1 MFALLSLLGWNWS
14 HDHNNGMDGNN
25 NSCGT
30 MDHTATTGG
39 DESCLG
45 GLSQHNRYGFM
56 SPDMAYTS
64 SSSYDMAKRDYTGIW
79 GSGGSESEGGFNQY

>member
-1 MFALLSLLGWNWS
+1 MSWCVVDWS

-56 SPDMAYTS
+56 SPDMAYTIS
-64 SSSYDMAKRDYTGIW
+64 S
-79 GSGGSESEGGFNQY
+79 